1 MAVNSGRQVPSVSL
15 TLGLSL
21 AIALYGCSDG
31 GTGGGAGS
39 GATLAGPVSLTSAAA
54 SASPSTAEAPVTT
67 SSTTTSSSVP
77 AARASAGCGQE
88 PAVTRTDRTPPG
100 DVPLAITVGPQQ
112 RTYRLGVPSSYD
124 KDVPAPVVLNLH
136 GAGGTAER
144 QSIYTAMPT
153 RAAARGFLTVTPD
166 AINGSWELPGE
177 GADDQF
183 LTILLDDVA
192 NHYCVDLDRVHAVG
206 LSLGAWKAAITACTH
221 PDRFASIVLV
231 TVEVHPSECGPMPV
245 IAFHGTGD
253 HVVPYGEGADP
264 GVVVTGSNAGLPGVS
279 VNMPAWAKGA
289 GCSDQKDVVRIE
301 PDVDHWIYR
310 DCPTGMGVELY
321 SIVHGD
327 HTWPGSPIPRP
338 GTTQTVDATALA
350 LDWFE
355 AHPLDNGRDLT
366 ARGPGRNGLARR
378 AQRDDVEDPAAST
391 VSARCSWTERTAA
404 EPSPTAAAT
413 RLVDPDRRSPTAN
426 RPGRL
431 VS

>member
-1 MAVNSGRQVPSVSL
+1 MNRVSTGSRAARL
-15 TLGLSL
+15 TALGLSL
-21 AIALYGCSDG
+21 AIALGGCSDG
-31 GTGGGAGS
+31 GTGGGTGS
-39 GATLAGPVSLTSAAA
+39 GTALAGPAPATSAAA
-54 SASPSTAEAPVTT
+54 AVTSAPASTSPATSAVPVTASP
-67 SSTTTSSSVP
+67 TTTSSPVP
-77 AARASAGCGQE
+77 VARASAGCGQD
-88 PAVTRTDRTPPG
+88 PAVTATDRTPPG
-100 DVPLAITVGPQQ
+100 DVPLAIAVGPHQ

-124 KDVPAPVVLNLH
+124 KDTPAPVVLNLH

-144 QSIYTAMPT
+144 QSIYTAMPA

-183 LTILLDDVA
+183 LTALLDDVA
-192 NHYCVDLDRVHAVG
+192 NRYCVDLDRVHAVG
-206 LSLGAWKAAITACTH
+206 LSLGAWKTAITACTH

-279 VNMPAWAKGA
+279 LNMPGWAKGA
-289 GCSDQKDVVRIE
+289 GCSDHKDVVRIE

-327 HTWPGSPIPRP
+327 HTWPGSSVPRP

-355 AHPLDNGRDLT
+355 AHPLATGR
-366 ARGPGRNGLARR
+366 
-378 AQRDDVEDPAAST
+378 AA
-391 VSARCSWTERTAA
+391 
-404 EPSPTAAAT
+404 PPTAANGT
-413 RLVDPDRRSPTAN
+413 STST
-426 RPGRL
+426 G
-431 VS
+431 